1 MPRRLLPFYCLLPEG
16 NLFTQPRTTMDLPPS
31 TSLGNV
37 ATEVLEPMRAWEVAV
52 NWEPESPFLAVS
64 VTQALSSAHL
74 PPQPLSGVAHLQNG
88 QQLPNFLREDAQ
100 VGMLTQRVACRQ
112 GAGLAVRRWLTPW
125 GAISGQ
131 RCGDGG
137 SWLASL
143 LGRGNR

>member
-1 MPRRLLPFYCLLPEG
+1 
-16 NLFTQPRTTMDLPPS
+16 MDLPPS

-37 ATEVLEPMRAWEVAV
+37 ATKVLEPIRTWEVSV

-64 VTQALSSAHL
+64 VTQILNSVRL

-88 QQLPNFLREDAQ
+88 QQYPDFLKEDAQ
-100 VGMLTQRVACRQ
+100 LGLLTQRVACRQ
-112 GAGLAVRRWLTPW
+112 EAGLAVRRWLTTW
-125 GAISGQ
+125 GVISGQ
-131 RCGDGG
+131 RCRDGG